1 MSAELAWLLLAGIGA
16 GLTGSVA
23 GLASLV
29 SYPSL
34 LAAGL
39 PPVVANVTNTVAMF
53 GVTGGTIAGSRRE
66 LRGQGRRIAWL
77 GLASFLGGA
86 VGAALLLT
94 TPAEAFEAIVPWLVG
109 SGAVLLL
116 LRDRI
121 RTWAAARAAARAR
134 RRVPPALP
142 PDGAGR
148 RTLARGFGWGVIVF
162 VLGIYG
168 GYFGAGVGII
178 ALAVLVLERT
188 EALAIT
194 NAVKNV
200 ATGVANGTAAVAYV
214 FFAPV
219 DWPAAIALGLGAVI
233 GGFLGP
239 GIVRVAPERPL
250 RWLVGL
256 AGLGLALHLATS

>member
-109 SGAVLLL
+109 GGAVLLL

-121 RTWAAARAAARAR
+121 RTWAAARASRRAGPSGDSSRQARPLMRA
-134 RRVPPALP
+134 
-142 PDGAGR
+142 
-148 RTLARGFGWGVIVF
+148 FGWGAIVF

-256 AGLGLALHLATS
+256 AGIGLALHLATS

>member
-1 MSAELAWLLLAGIGA
+1 MSAEVAWLLLAGVGA

-39 PPVVANVTNTVAMF
+39 PPVIANVTNTVAMF
-53 GVTGGTIAGSRRE
+53 GVTGGAVAGSHRE
-66 LRGQGRRIAWL
+66 LRGQGRRIGWL
-77 GLASFLGGA
+77 ALASFLGGA

-94 TPAEAFEAIVPWLVG
+94 TPAEAFEAVVPWLVG
-109 SGAVLLL
+109 SGSVLLL

-121 RTWAAARAAARAR
+121 RTWAASRAAERPR
-134 RRVPPALP
+134 PGALGG
-142 PDGAGR
+142 DGR
-148 RTLARGFGWGVIVF
+148 RTSVRAFGWGAIVF

-178 ALAVLVLERT
+178 ALAALALERA
-188 EALAIT
+188 EAIAIT
-194 NAVKNV
+194 NAVKNI
-200 ATGVANGTAAVAYV
+200 ATGVANGTAAIAYL

-219 DWPAAIALGLGAVI
+219 DWPAALALGSGAVL

-239 GIVRVAPERPL
+239 AIVRVAPERPL

-256 AGLGLALHLATS
+256 AGLGLAVHLATT

>member
-1 MSAELAWLLLAGIGA
+1 MSAELVWLLLAGIGA

-53 GVTGGTIAGSRRE
+53 GVTGGTVAGSRRE

-77 GLASFLGGA
+77 ALASFLGGG

-94 TPAEAFEAIVPWLVG
+94 TPAEAFEAVVPWLVG
-109 SGAVLLL
+109 AGAILLL

-121 RTWAAARAAARAR
+121 RTWAAALGAR
-134 RRVPPALP
+134 RSRRSRQPRPSA
-142 PDGAGR
+142 DEER
-148 RTLARGFGWGVIVF
+148 RTLARGLGWGAIVF

-200 ATGVANGTAAVAYV
+200 ATGVANGTAAIAYV

-219 DWPAAIALGLGAVI
+219 DWPAALALGAGAVL

-239 GIVRVAPERPL
+239 AIVRVAPERPL

-256 AGLGLALHLATS
+256 AGLGLALHLATA

>member
-1 MSAELAWLLLAGIGA
+1 VSTDLAWLALAGVGA
-16 GLTGSVA
+16 GLTGSIA

-29 SYPSL
+29 SYPAL

-53 GVTGGTIAGSRRE
+53 GNTAGTIAGSRRE

-77 GLASFLGGA
+77 ALASFLGGA

-94 TPAEAFEAIVPWLVG
+94 TPAEAFEAVVPWLVG
-109 SGAVLLL
+109 AGAVLLL

-121 RTWAAARAAARAR
+121 RIWAAALASGGSR
-134 RRVPPALP
+134 P
-142 PDGAGR
+142 PDAEGR
-148 RTLARGFGWGVIVF
+148 RTVARGLAWGAVVF

-178 ALAVLVLERT
+178 ALAILVLERT

-200 ATGVANGTAAVAYV
+200 ATGVANGTAAIAYL

-219 DWPAAIALGLGAVI
+219 SWSAALALGVGAVL

-239 GIVRVAPERPL
+239 AIVRVAPERPL

-256 AGLGLALHLATS
+256 AGLGLALHLATT

>member
-1 MSAELAWLLLAGIGA
+1 MSAELAWLLLAGVGA

-53 GVTGGTIAGSRRE
+53 GVTGGTVAGSRRE
-66 LRGQGRRIAWL
+66 LRGQGRRIAGL
-77 GLASFLGGA
+77 ALASFLGGA
-86 VGAALLLT
+86 LGAALLLT
-94 TPAEAFEAIVPWLVG
+94 TPAEAFEAVVPWLVG
-109 SGAVLLL
+109 AGAILLL
-116 LRDRI
+116 LRDKI
-121 RTWAAARAAARAR
+121 RTWAAARAAARR
-134 RRVPPALP
+134 PRPGSS
-142 PDGAGR
+142 DTDGR
-148 RTLARGFGWGVIVF
+148 RTSARAFGWGAVVF

-188 EALAIT
+188 EALAVT

-200 ATGVANGTAAVAYV
+200 ATGVANGTAAIAYV

-219 DWPAAIALGLGAVI
+219 DWPAAIALGLGAVL

-239 GIVRVAPERPL
+239 AIVRVAPERPL